1 MDSIKYTHIL
11 VTHKSQRACLL
22 FRADTGILVCMQQRE
37 VCVYGDNPKDKNSY
51 TFIDDKAAA
60 AWLRAYARMDMKK
73 QGLMEVTPG
82 LENAPK
88 DQQIML
94 TKEPVIEERDAE
106 AHGLYVPDDSLELPG
121 FGPHMSPV
129 GKKFSN

>member
-1 MDSIKYTHIL
+1 LESTKNTHIL

-60 AWLRAYARMDMKK
+60 AWLKAYPVLDLKK
-73 QGLMEVTPG
+73 QGRET
-82 LENAPK
+82 EAP
-88 DQQIML
+88 ML
-94 TKEPVIEERDAE
+94 EERDGE

>member
-1 MDSIKYTHIL
+1 MESNNPTHIL

-60 AWLRAYARMDMKK
+60 AWLKAYPVLDLAK
-73 QGLMEVTPG
+73 QRKDNPDVALTP
-82 LENAPK
+82 L
-88 DQQIML
+88 L
-94 TKEPVIEERDAE
+94 EERDGE
-106 AHGLYVPDDSLELPG
+106 GHGLYVPDDSLELPG

>member
-1 MDSIKYTHIL
+1 LDNTSPTHIL

-51 TFIDDKAAA
+51 TFIDDKRAAD
-60 AWLRAYARMDMKK
+60 WLRAYAVLDLKK
-73 QGLMEVTPG
+73 QGREEVTPMF
-82 LENAPK
+82 
-88 DQQIML
+88 D
-94 TKEPVIEERDAE
+94 ERDAE

-121 FGPHMSPV
+121 FGPHMRPV
-129 GKKFSN
+129 GSKSN

>member
-1 MDSIKYTHIL
+1 MESTKNTHIL

-22 FRADTGILVCMQQRE
+22 FRAETGILVCMQQRE

-60 AWLRAYARMDMKK
+60 AWLREYVVLDLKK
-73 QGLMEVTPG
+73 QGRET
-82 LENAPK
+82 ETA
-88 DQQIML
+88 
-94 TKEPVIEERDAE
+94 VIEERDAE

-129 GKKFSN
+129 GKKFQ

>member
-1 MDSIKYTHIL
+1 MESNNPTHIL

-51 TFIDDKAAA
+51 TFIDDPKAA
-60 AWLRAYARMDMKK
+60 AWLKAYVTLDLKK
-73 QGLMEVTPG
+73 QGR
-82 LENAPK
+82 ENE
-88 DQQIML
+88 
-94 TKEPVIEERDAE
+94 TPVIEERDGE
-106 AHGLYVPDDSLELPG
+106 KHGLYLPDDSLELPG